1 MKTPK
6 NSEVEYRKAL
16 QQVVKQLKLL
26 TQNIL
31 VPELKRLEPEYVGDA
46 YANFL
51 SNAFERMRNA
61 LGNIDSIAQNI
72 ASSFVYKTSQMNKQ
86 RFYKSIENAIGID
99 MNRVIQR
106 ENLEDILLAK
116 TRENINLIKTIPEEY
131 FKKLETIV
139 YSGTTQKSSA
149 TSMLK
154 QIQNVGGVTE
164 NRAKLIARDQ
174 TSKLNSAITQQRQL
188 NLGITEYVWI
198 TSGDERV
205 RESHRSKNGKT
216 FKWSEPPADTG
227 HPGNDIQCRCIAQ
240 PIINI

>member
-1 MKTPK
+1 M
-6 NSEVEYRKAL
+6 
-16 QQVVKQLKLL
+16 QQIVKQLKLV
-26 TQNIL
+26 TQNVL
-31 VPELKRLEPEYVGDA
+31 VPELKRLEPEYIGDA

-51 SNAFERMRNA
+51 QSAFDRMRNSFSA
-61 LGNIDSIAQNI
+61 IDSIAQQI
-72 ASSFVYKTSQMNKQ
+72 ASSFVYKTSQINKE
-86 RFYKSIENAIGID
+86 RFYKSIENAIGVD
-99 MNRVIQR
+99 MNRIIQK
-106 ENLEDILLAK
+106 ENLEDVLMLK
-116 TRENINLIKTIPEEY
+116 TRENVNLIKTIPEEY
-131 FKKLETIV
+131 FKKIETIV
-139 YSGTTQKSSA
+139 YNGTTQKSSA
-149 TSMLK
+149 VSMLK

-188 NLGITEYVWI
+188 NLGITEYIWI